1 MPFAPKNTRGGRVL
15 VEPISPTLFR
25 LEEEV
30 RYVGDVDEFIVPKD
44 YVTDFAT
51 VPRVAVWLIPRF
63 GSFTKAAILHDF
75 LLTHCLEAGRVSSVD
90 ADGLF
95 LRALRELRVPAYR
108 RLLMWTG
115 VRWAALFSKKRRPGW
130 LRTFPKVML
139 GTVAFLLSILPPLAI
154 LVVALAVLVHNAIEL
169 VWSLIFDGKTE
180 AGSLST

>member
-1 MPFAPKNTRGGRVL
+1 MPFAPKGTRGDRVL
-15 VEPISPTLFR
+15 VEPISPIFWR
-25 LEEEV
+25 LEEEI
-30 RYVGDVDEFIVPKD
+30 RYIGERDEFIVPKG
-44 YVTDFAT
+44 YTTDFAT

-75 LLTHCLEAGRVSSVD
+75 LLTNCLEAGRVSSVD

-115 VRWAALFSKKRRPGW
+115 VRWAALFSKSRRPGW
-130 LRTFPKVML
+130 LRTLPKVLL
-139 GTVAFLLSILPPLAI
+139 GTIAFLCSVLPPLAI
-154 LVVALAVLVHNAIEL
+154 VFVAIAVVVHNMIEL
-169 VWSLIFDGKTE
+169 VWSAIFDGKTE